1 MSGSI
6 WDHLEPRRQAVEAA
20 LGGCLAGRDWPP
32 ALAEAMAYSLLT
44 PGKRLRPLLVIL
56 ACEAAG
62 GRLDQALPAG
72 CAVEMVHTYS
82 LVHDDLP
89 AMDDDDLRRGLP
101 TCHKKFGEALA
112 ILAGDALLTL
122 AFEVL
127 AGGYGPKTA
136 AVSCAE
142 LAAGAGA
149 AGMVGGQVLDLEAE
163 GRIGADQAPRHEP
176 TQRAGAVRPPSG
188 STLGGLTPPARPIAD
203 LEAIH
208 RRKTGALFRSALRLG
223 VYAAQGERP
232 GGADPDTLAAVD
244 DYAAAFGLAFQIT
257 DDLLDVEGTAEGTG
271 KRVGKDAARGKLTY
285 PGLLG
290 VAASRRRAQELGQ
303 DAVAAARRLGPGG
316 QPLAELARFV
326 ADRDR

>member
-1 MSGSI
+1 VSGLWQDLKGRQEAI
-6 WDHLEPRRQAVEAA
+6 ETALRLTLGAGTADAPPR
-20 LGGCLAGRDWPP
+20 
-32 ALAEAMAYSLLT
+32 LAEAMAYSLFA
-44 PGKRLRPLLVIL
+44 PGKRLRPLLAVL

-62 GRLDQALPAG
+62 GVTADALPAA

-82 LVHDDLP
+82 LIHDDLP

-122 AFEVL
+122 AFQVL
-127 AGGYGPKTA
+127 AGSYGPRVA

-163 GRIGADQAPRHEP
+163 GRITPSGGHEPPEAPTAQGAHAPRSE
-176 TQRAGAVRPPSG
+176 GES
-188 STLGGLTPPARPIAD
+188 

-208 RRKTGALFRSALRLG
+208 RRKTGALFRSSLRLG
-223 VYAAQGERP
+223 VYAAQ
-232 GGADPDTLAAVD
+232 ADRADGVNPDTLAAAD
-244 DYAAAFGLAFQIT
+244 DYAAAFGLLFQVT
-257 DDLLDVEGTAEGTG
+257 DDLLDATGSAEAAG

-290 VAASRRRAQELGQ
+290 VEESRRRAAKLGQ
-303 DAVAAARRLGPGG
+303 DAVAAAGRLGS
-316 QPLAELARFV
+316 EWLARLAQYV
-326 ADRDR
+326 VERDR

>member
-1 MSGSI
+1 LSGSI
-6 WDHLEPRRQAVEAA
+6 WDHLDPRREAVEAA
-20 LGGCLAGRDWPP
+20 LRRSLAGRDWPP
-32 ALAEAMAYSLLT
+32 TLAEAVAYSLLA
-44 PGKRLRPLLVIL
+44 PGKRLRPLLTVL

-62 GRLDQALPAG
+62 GGVEVALPAG

-89 AMDDDDLRRGLP
+89 AMDDDDLRRGRP
-101 TCHKKFGEALA
+101 TCHKRFGEALA

-127 AGGYGPKTA
+127 AGSYGPRTA

-149 AGMVGGQVLDLEAE
+149 GGMVGGQVLDLEAE
-163 GRIGADQAPRHEP
+163 RKIGATSSPSPRWGEGGR
-176 TQRAGAVRPPSG
+176 RAGG
-188 STLGGLTPPARPIAD
+188 D
-203 LEAIH
+203 LAALEDIH

-223 VYAAQGERP
+223 VYAAQGERAEGISP
-232 GGADPDTLAAVD
+232 EVLAAVD
-244 DYAAAFGLAFQIT
+244 DFAASFGLAFQVT
-257 DDLLDVEGTAEGTG
+257 DDLLDAVGSAETAG

-290 VAASRRRAQELGQ
+290 VEASRRRATELGQ
-303 DAVAAARRLGPGG
+303 DAVAAAGRLGPGG
-316 QPLAELARFV
+316 APLAELARHV
-326 ADRDR
+326 VSRDR